1 MFTCEQV
8 PAWSHQVSA
17 AVPGAI
23 RFVNRQFGV
32 AVRLLRNLGF
42 WKDVLALPQLE
53 KLALDQLL
61 SGKMLVYLRA
71 GVTTEHDAITR
82 IERIVTALTGVWV
95 GPSFTE
101 LSPKLASL
109 IEYMLK
115 ITRSLEKKRETE
127 NQVNESTVAL
137 ARRMKRVLVDVN
149 EYDRARSLNKAF
161 QLKEAL

>member
-1 MFTCEQV
+1 MTV
-8 PAWSHQVSA
+8 
-17 AVPGAI
+17 AVPGAM

-61 SGKMLVYLRA
+61 SGKMLVHLRA

-82 IERIVTALTGVWV
+82 IERIVAALTGVWV
-95 GPSFTE
+95 GPNFAE
-101 LSPKLASL
+101 LTPKLASL

-115 ITRSLEKKRETE
+115 ITRTLEKKRESE
-127 NQVNESTVAL
+127 SSANESTIAL

-149 EYDRARSLNKAF
+149 EYDRARSLSKAF

>member
-1 MFTCEQV
+1 MT
-8 PAWSHQVSA
+8 A
-17 AVPGAI
+17 AVPGAL
-23 RFVNRQFGV
+23 RYVNRQFGV
-32 AVRLLRNLGF
+32 AVRLLRNLGL

-61 SGKMLVYLRA
+61 SGKILVYLRA

-82 IERIVTALTGVWV
+82 IERIVAALTGVWI
-95 GPSFTE
+95 GTSSKE

-127 NQVNESTVAL
+127 NLVNESTIAL

-161 QLKEAL
+161 QLREAL